1 MHKITDFGW
10 AQSVQGEFTELMV
23 INTSYKV
30 TQATIAWS
38 NLDNCLTTSIKYV
51 CF

>member
-10 AQSVQGEFTELMV
+10 AQSVHREFTELMV

-30 TQATIAWS
+30 TQATFAWS
-38 NLDNCLTTSIKYV
+38 VGQNHC
-51 CF
+51 